1 MVTYHL
7 ALEADNMFF
16 GSVRTVKLFQ
26 IFMDAANQIRM
37 VAFESPCR
45 VQHILDGLLQPC
57 AVCLV
62 RKCLLHF
69 LNDGGNLFGQQFLF
83 NGRYGCR
90 APLTEGI
97 GNPVLVMDYKRRN
110 NLYIHVLLTDTETDV
125 RGRGTALFQ
134 IDGNFHRQCVFE
146 LHCKG
151 K

>member
-7 ALEADNMFF
+7 ALEADDVFF
-16 GSVRTVKLFQ
+16 GSVRSVKFFQ
-26 IFMDAANQIRM
+26 ILMNTAYQIRM
-37 VAFESPCR
+37 VSFESPCR

-90 APLTEGI
+90 ALVTESVGI
-97 GNPVLVMDYKRRN
+97 PVLVMTTRG
-110 NLYIHVLLTDTETDV
+110 ETTFISTFFSRTRKQMLEV
-125 RGRGTALFQ
+125 EELF
-134 IDGNFHRQCVFE
+134 FFR
-146 LHCKG
+146 
-151 K
+151 

>member
-7 ALEADNMFF
+7 ALKADDVFF
-16 GSVRTVKLFQ
+16 GSVRSVKFFQ
-26 IFMDAANQIRM
+26 ILMNTAYQIRM
-37 VAFESPCR
+37 VSFESPCR
-45 VQHILDGLLQPC
+45 VQHILDGLPQPC

-69 LNDGGNLFGQQFLF
+69 LDDGGNLFGQQFLL

-90 APLTEGI
+90 TLVTEGVGI
-97 GNPVLVMDYKRRN
+97 PVLVMDYKRRN

-125 RGRGTALFQ
+125 RGRGTALLQ

-146 LHCKG
+146 LHCKD

>member
-7 ALEADNMFF
+7 ALEADDVFF
-16 GSVRTVKLFQ
+16 GSVRSVKFFQ
-26 IFMDAANQIRM
+26 ILMNTAYQIRM
-37 VAFESPCR
+37 VSFESPCR

-90 APLTEGI
+90 ALVTESIGI
-97 GNPVLVMDYKRRN
+97 LIKEISSAGYEFLDNFEMTVQGYIYQVTELFRRF
-110 NLYIHVLLTDTETDV
+110 VKK
-125 RGRGTALFQ
+125 ACAF
-134 IDGNFHRQCVFE
+134 F
-146 LHCKG
+146 KG
-151 K
+151 